1 MKRLIYCFVFCVSC
15 LVFIGCHPAK
25 QISNTNTAIGQTL
38 TNIVKQLDSVYVY
51 QHDSIYTLVKGDTIY
66 TSKYITRY
74 RDRWHIKTDSILKTD
89 TLIFTK
95 LDLKSETVEVEKKL
109 NVVQFIL
116 IWTGIMSLGIMIL
129 FIIGYISEKIKK

>member
-1 MKRLIYCFVFCVSC
+1 MLVS
-15 LVFIGCHPAK
+15 CHPAK

-38 TNIVKQLDSVYVY
+38 TNIVKHLDSIYVY

-95 LDLKSETVEVEKKL
+95 LDQQTKTLEVEKKL
-109 NVVQFIL
+109 SLLQIFL
-116 IWTGIMSLGIMIL
+116 IWWGSISLAIAIL
-129 FIIGYISEKIKK
+129 FIIVTIAQKIKK

>member
-109 NVVQFIL
+109 SIL
-116 IWTGIMSLGIMIL
+116 QVFLIRWGSISLAIAIL
-129 FIIGYISEKIKK
+129 FIIVTIAQKIKK